1 MVPASITDDGSERV
15 TFVVGV
21 LIPLLRRE
29 VLVRYPV
36 RPHLQRILPHLYA
49 LGFVVLAMGIEILE
63 RIESSPYAT

>member
-15 TFVVGV
+15 TFIVGV
-21 LIPLLRRE
+21 LIPLLPRE

-49 LGFVVLAMGIEILE
+49 LTFVLALGIEILE
-63 RIESSPYAT
+63 RIETSPFTT

>member
-1 MVPASITDDGSERV
+1 VVPASITDDGSERV

-49 LGFVVLAMGIEILE
+49 LGFVFVLGIEILE
-63 RIESSPYAT
+63 RIQTAPFTT

>member
-29 VLVRYPV
+29 VLVRYPM
-36 RPHLQRILPHLYA
+36 RPRLQRILPHLYA
-49 LGFVVLAMGIEILE
+49 LSFAVLALGIEILE
-63 RIESSPYAT
+63 RIQTSPYAT

>member
-1 MVPASITDDGSERV
+1 VVPASITDDGSERV
-15 TFVVGV
+15 TFDVGV

-49 LGFVVLAMGIEILE
+49 LSFVLALGIEILE
-63 RIESSPYAT
+63 RIQSSPYTY

>member
-1 MVPASITDDGSERV
+1 MVPAAITDDGCERV
-15 TFVVGV
+15 TFCVGV

-49 LGFVVLAMGIEILE
+49 LSFVFVMGIEILE
-63 RIESSPYAT
+63 RISTSPYMT

>member
-1 MVPASITDDGSERV
+1 VVPASITHDGSERV

-21 LIPLLRRE
+21 LILLLRRE

-49 LGFVVLAMGIEILE
+49 LSFVLAFGIEILE
-63 RIESSPYAT
+63 RIQTSPYSY